1 MKWEQYRSVMERYAI
16 KTDDMATEDA
26 YFMSTHMPFSS
37 LELFRGGYYEE
48 GKMPAPTKLMSEDEV
63 FEQLIYNPDNEHR
76 MIIVRGN
83 HGTGKSH
90 LIRYLKGRFERS
102 PSTVYNPATE
112 QLVFLRR
119 LNNSVRGAFSQLLE
133 QEAIKDP
140 DIAEKLRK
148 FVASSDSK
156 DEDSFKTEILYAYIA
171 AVRNDVSGENYK
183 SNQRNI
189 FDFIWTNFM
198 NKEFDLKQ
206 STKEV
211 FTGLFGIGTV
221 NKTVVVPLKATISL
235 SEVPTVTVGLPVPIP
250 GDFVTEL
257 KHRKHPC
264 FFFIILNHG
273 RHRLILCNHRA
284 NPTTKTAVA
293 AAGGRGIND
302 KGTFTVSRC
311 AAIHGQKILV

>member
-1 MKWEQYRSVMERYAI
+1 
-16 KTDDMATEDA
+16 MATEDA

-140 DIAEKLRK
+140 DIAEKLRLLHLL
-148 FVASSDSK
+148 
-156 DEDSFKTEILYAYIA
+156 I
-171 AVRNDVSGENYK
+171 
-183 SNQRNI
+183 QRTRTLSRRR
-189 FDFIWTNFM
+189 F
-198 NKEFDLKQ
+198 
-206 STKEV
+206 ST
-211 FTGLFGIGTV
+211 
-221 NKTVVVPLKATISL
+221 PISL
-235 SEVPTVTVGLPVPIP
+235 LFETMYLV
-250 GDFVTEL
+250 
-257 KHRKHPC
+257 R
-264 FFFIILNHG
+264 IISL
-273 RHRLILCNHRA
+273 
-284 NPTTKTAVA
+284 
-293 AAGGRGIND
+293 
-302 KGTFTVSRC
+302 
-311 AAIHGQKILV
+311 

>member
-112 QLVFLRR
+112 Q
-119 LNNSVRGAFSQLLE
+119 
-133 QEAIKDP
+133 
-140 DIAEKLRK
+140 
-148 FVASSDSK
+148 
-156 DEDSFKTEILYAYIA
+156 
-171 AVRNDVSGENYK
+171 
-183 SNQRNI
+183 
-189 FDFIWTNFM
+189 
-198 NKEFDLKQ
+198 
-206 STKEV
+206 
-211 FTGLFGIGTV
+211 
-221 NKTVVVPLKATISL
+221 
-235 SEVPTVTVGLPVPIP
+235 
-250 GDFVTEL
+250 
-257 KHRKHPC
+257 
-264 FFFIILNHG
+264 
-273 RHRLILCNHRA
+273 
-284 NPTTKTAVA
+284 
-293 AAGGRGIND
+293 
-302 KGTFTVSRC
+302 
-311 AAIHGQKILV
+311 

>member
-1 MKWEQYRSVMERYAI
+1 MKWERYRSVMERYAI

-148 FVASSDSK
+148 FVASSDS
-156 DEDSFKTEILYAYIA
+156 
-171 AVRNDVSGENYK
+171 
-183 SNQRNI
+183 
-189 FDFIWTNFM
+189 
-198 NKEFDLKQ
+198 
-206 STKEV
+206 
-211 FTGLFGIGTV
+211 GLFQDGD
-221 NKTVVVPLKATISL
+221 SL
-235 SEVPTVTVGLPVPIP
+235 
-250 GDFVTEL
+250 
-257 KHRKHPC
+257 
-264 FFFIILNHG
+264 
-273 RHRLILCNHRA
+273 RLY
-284 NPTTKTAVA
+284 
-293 AAGGRGIND
+293 
-302 KGTFTVSRC
+302 RC
-311 AAIHGQKILV
+311 CSKRCIW